1 MTHLHFH
8 QRGGRTALWGWL
20 AAGVLSA
27 PLLLHAQEATLLPYQ
42 NPQLSAAE
50 RADDLLRRLTTEE
63 KVQLMMN
70 DSPALPQ
77 WGIRAYNWWNEGL
90 HGCARAGLATV
101 FPQAI
106 GMGATF
112 DPDLVQQAYD
122 VASTEQRIKFIE
134 ARRKGDV
141 TRYHGLTM
149 WTPNINIFRDPRWGR
164 GQETY
169 GEDPYLTT
177 CMGRAAVNGLQNDT
191 HAPGY
196 DKAHACLKHYAVH
209 SGPEYSRHTF
219 DARDISLRDLSE
231 TYLYAFEQLV
241 RTTDVKEVMCA
252 YNRVEGAPC
261 CGSNQLL
268 IQILRNEWGY
278 DGLVV
283 TDCNAVRNFFTPEP
297 KGHGTH
303 PDEATAS
310 ADAVLNGTDL
320 ECGAYFKHLPEAIE
334 RGAIDTAAINRSVRR
349 VLTARFELGEMD
361 ADSLVSWNHLPES
374 ALASAASDSLALK
387 VAHESMVLLQ
397 NRGGV
402 LPLSHDPQGRTYAV
416 LGPNADSEIAPLG
429 NYNGTPR
436 HVVSVLEGIRAQL
449 GPHDRLLSRKVS
461 ECVARQEFVSR
472 YGQCQSEGQRGV
484 TARYWNNV
492 KREGEPVATAQM
504 AQPFQQCT
512 SGATVFAP
520 GVALEDFAASYTTTY
535 HSDRDETLLLDLF
548 VCGQGSVTVNGQ
560 EVGTFKTGH
569 GARRYQ
575 RNIAVERG
583 KDYDIRVDFAFLIND
598 AQFNMDLGVAQPTD
612 IAAVLRETRDA
623 DVYIYVGG
631 ISPQLEGE
639 EMKVDFE
646 GFKGGDRTEIELPAV
661 QRETLRQLHATGK
674 PVIFVDMS
682 GSAIA
687 LEPETESCDA
697 ILQAWYGG
705 QEAGRAVADVLFGKY
720 NPAGRLPITFYR
732 NLQQLPDYEDYRMAG
747 RTYRYLQEAPLF
759 PFGYGL
765 SYAQFQY
772 EEPNMDQPDSAT
784 VVLEVPVRNVSQRDG
799 EEVVQVYIR
808 RRGDTS
814 GPRYALRAFRR
825 VPIRA
830 GEVQLVSFTL
840 DREAFRTF
848 SDETGHLEFVPGEY
862 EVLYGPSSDPTQL
875 HGISLRL

>member
-1 MTHLHFH
+1 MTTFPHCFS
-8 QRGGRTALWGWL
+8 GRTALWTTL
-20 AAGVLSA
+20 AAGLLSF
-27 PLLLHAQEATLLPYQ
+27 PTLLRAQNYPYQ
-42 NPQLSAAE
+42 DPSLTPEQRAE
-50 RADDLLRRLTTEE
+50 DLLGRLSTEE
-63 KVQLMMN
+63 KIQLMMN

-77 WGIRAYNWWNEGL
+77 WGIQAYNWWNEGL

-106 GMGATF
+106 GMAATF
-112 DPDLVQQAYD
+112 HPELIQQAYD
-122 VASTEQRIKFIE
+122 VAGTEQRIKFIE
-134 ARRKGDV
+134 ARRKGEV
-141 TRYHGLTM
+141 SRYHGLTM

-177 CMGRAAVNGLQNDT
+177 CMGRAAVLGLQNDT
-191 HAPGY
+191 RADGY
-196 DKAHACLKHYAVH
+196 DKIHACLKHYAVH

-219 DARDISLRDLSE
+219 DARDLSLRDLSE

-334 RGAIDTAAINRSVRR
+334 RGAIDTVAINRSVRR
-349 VLTARFELGEMD
+349 VLKARFELGEMD
-361 ADSLVSWNHLPES
+361 ADSLVSWNHIPES
-374 ALASAASDSLALK
+374 ALASDASDSLALR
-387 VAHESMVLLQ
+387 VARESMVLLQ
-397 NRGGV
+397 NKNGV
-402 LPLSHDPQGRTYAV
+402 LPLQGKKKGVTYAV
-416 LGPNADSEIAPLG
+416 LGPNADNEIAPLG

-436 HVVSVLEGIRAQL
+436 HVVSVVEGIRNQL
-449 GPHDRLLSRKVS
+449 GPKDKLLTRKVS
-461 ECVARQEFVSR
+461 ECVAHQEFVSR
-472 YGQCQSEGQRGV
+472 YNRCSSDGQRGV
-484 TARYWNNV
+484 TARYWNNT
-492 KREGEPVATAQM
+492 KRTGEPVATVCM
-504 AQPFQQCT
+504 GQPFQQCT

-520 GVALEDFAASYTTTY
+520 GVNLEDFSATYSTTY
-535 HSDRDETLLLDLF
+535 TADRDETLLLDLF
-548 VCGQGSVTVNGQ
+548 VCGQGSVSVDGK
-560 EVGTFKTGH
+560 EIGTFKTGH

-575 RNIAVERG
+575 RNINVRKG
-583 KDYDIRVDFAFLIND
+583 HTYDLRIDFAFLIND
-598 AQFNMDLGVAQPTD
+598 AQFNMDLGVTQPTD
-612 IAAVLRETRDA
+612 LDAVLRETRDA

-646 GFKGGDRTEIELPAV
+646 GFKGGDRTEIELPAI
-661 QRETLRQLHATGK
+661 QRETLRRLHATGK
-674 PVIFVDMS
+674 PVVFVDMS

-687 LEPETESCDA
+687 LEPETETCDA

-705 QEAGRAVADVLFGKY
+705 QEAGRAVADVLFGHY
-720 NPAGRLPITFYR
+720 NPAGRLPVTFYR
-732 NLQQLPDYEDYRMAG
+732 NLAQLPDYEDYRMVG
-747 RTYRYLQEAPLF
+747 RTYRYLREAPLF

-765 SYAQFQY
+765 SYSTFQY
-772 EEPNMDQPDSAT
+772 DEPNVSPTDGDT
-784 VVLEVPVRNVSQRDG
+784 TTLILEIPVRNISRHDG

-808 RRGDTS
+808 RKDDTD
-814 GPRYALRAFRR
+814 GPRCALRAFRR
-825 VPIRA
+825 VAIPA
-830 GEVQLVSFTL
+830 GQTELVTFTL
-840 DREAFRTF
+840 GPDAFRTF
-848 SDETGHLEFVPGEY
+848 SDETGHLELLPGDY
-862 EVLYGPSSDPTQL
+862 EVLYGPSSDPAAL
-875 HGISLRL
+875 HSVSVRL